1 MIQTQRPFEN
11 SRQIVKKG
19 FRCNSMIEQVTRLNF
34 WFHKSRSRLSIF
46 LREHLPHHQEKADE
60 AVFEFEDTDCSEELQ
75 EFSRTLAEE
84 YEEYI
89 NSEPVLVPQTT
100 ILFAGQDR
108 GRRCNFLTARR
119 YRTYIRLSYVWA
131 RKQGI
136 TTFVVDYTTAFGLL
150 AMETLLEL
158 RGKGADFLLYAINSR
173 HFAKRKSYRLIP
185 ETDIEIAWDLS
196 KCDYRYQ
203 CTYSADTLYRI
214 YSSVGMRCAEDGIHR
229 KRQISDPCGG

>member
-1 MIQTQRPFEN
+1 
-11 SRQIVKKG
+11 
-19 FRCNSMIEQVTRLNF
+19 MIEQVTRLNF

-108 GRRCNFLTARR
+108 
-119 YRTYIRLSYVWA
+119 TYIRLSYVWA

-185 ETDIEIAWDLS
+185 ETDIEIAWNLS

-203 CTYSADTLYRI
+203 SLYSVDTLHKV
-214 YSSVGMRCAEDGIHR
+214 YSGAGIWCTEAGIRC
-229 KRQISDPCGG
+229 KCQIPEPKTP